1 MVDKIIKALP
11 EKTFTEKMDESEL
24 LELKDSIETVDK
36 IKKKLNSTYISIQP
50 THFFRI
56 ITYSFGD
63 QQYTEV
69 LTQV

>member
-11 EKTFTEKMDESEL
+11 EKTLTEKIDESEL

-50 THFFRI
+50 THFFSHYNIFIR
-56 ITYSFGD
+56 
-63 QQYTEV
+63 
-69 LTQV
+69 

>member
-36 IKKKLNSTYISIQP
+36 IKKKLNSTYIYPAHSLLSHHNIFIQ
-50 THFFRI
+50 
-56 ITYSFGD
+56 
-63 QQYTEV
+63 
-69 LTQV
+69 

>member
-36 IKKKLNSTYISIQP
+36 IKRKLNSTYIYPANSLFSHHNI
-50 THFFRI
+50 FIR
-56 ITYSFGD
+56 
-63 QQYTEV
+63 
-69 LTQV
+69 